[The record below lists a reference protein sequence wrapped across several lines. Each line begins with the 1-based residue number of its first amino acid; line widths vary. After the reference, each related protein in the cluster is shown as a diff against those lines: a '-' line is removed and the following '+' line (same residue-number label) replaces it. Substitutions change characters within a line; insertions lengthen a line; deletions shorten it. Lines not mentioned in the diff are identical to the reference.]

1 MTDERKPTPERTD
14 PAPPVA
20 RDLKV
25 QTDQPPRKED
35 AMQCEAARL
44 ADKLNAN
51 A

>member
-1 MTDERKPTPERTD
+1 MTEEFKAVPQRPD
-14 PAPPVA
+14 PVPPAA

-25 QTDQPPRKED
+25 QTAPPARKEE
-35 AMQCEAARL
+35 AVQCEAARL